1 LLLRQP
7 LSWHKTG
14 RPGGSAHPLCSAHRP
29 SRPTRCAC
37 GGLDLAYPRRN
48 EACDCD
54 ALERR
59 KVVLRRGRL
68 LFQQPLIEEPKPGA
82 AVRTAC
88 GPAALGWRRHH
99 AIKDAH
105 LSSLNALSDR
115 MIWPTSQ
122 HTNGHWRQVFQGPN
136 SAPVAR
142 KFWQYAAIRDTAIF
156 RRAIGTPAVT
166 VVSPDGLSYL
176 TSAPRQPHRNCD
188 RKTLWVPKCIDSS
201 VQDSIGCF

>member
-1 LLLRQP
+1 MRNP
-7 LSWHKTG
+7 SG
-14 RPGGSAHPLCSAHRP
+14 RGSPNSLP
-29 SRPTRCAC
+29 SR
-37 GGLDLAYPRRN
+37 
-48 EACDCD
+48 
-54 ALERR
+54 
-59 KVVLRRGRL
+59 
-68 LFQQPLIEEPKPGA
+68 
-82 AVRTAC
+82 

-99 AIKDAH
+99 ATKDAH

-122 HTNGHWRQVFQGPN
+122 HTNGHWRQVFQGPKP
-136 SAPVAR
+136 APVAR
-142 KFWQYAAIRDTAIF
+142 KFWQFAAIRDTAIF

-201 VQDSIGCF
+201 VARFDRLLLKSVGGRSARAQSSPYASLFLASHGRLRRRPRKVRRFASRSRPSRRQVCPRSFPKPKPTRAA